1 MEPDTV
7 LAQQH
12 HELPL
17 LQLRALVPVCSPMVI
32 VQLTQAFPSA
42 GVVSVDVT
50 RESVFVCLMA
60 TISGA
65 VEPSRSRTEWD
76 GLLCFVW
83 IVFFN
88 PYSFIYFAPPGL
100 SYSMWDL
107 VP

>member
-50 RESVFVCLMA
+50 CESVLVCLRPQSQGQWSLA
-60 TISGA
+60 DAGQNG
-65 VEPSRSRTEWD
+65 V
-76 GLLCFVW
+76 GFFVLFG
-83 IVFFN
+83 FF
-88 PYSFIYFAPPGL
+88 FF
-100 SYSMWDL
+100 
-107 VP
+107 

>member
-17 LQLRALVPVCSPMVI
+17 LQLRALVPVCSPIVI

-50 RESVFVCLMA
+50 CESVLVCLMA

-65 VEPSRSRTEWD
+65 MEPSRCRTEWS

-83 IVFFN
+83 IFFFN

-100 SYSMWDL
+100 SYSTWDL